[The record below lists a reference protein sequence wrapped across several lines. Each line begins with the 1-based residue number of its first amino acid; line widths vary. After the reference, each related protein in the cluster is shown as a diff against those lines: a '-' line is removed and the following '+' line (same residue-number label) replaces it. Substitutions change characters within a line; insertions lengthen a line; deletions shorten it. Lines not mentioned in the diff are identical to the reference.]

1 MFDQYGGSAQS
12 SDGDTSAADTGRT
25 IPSAAQKSARR
36 DANAAEPHAAEP
48 RAADTAGAQQQP
60 GEHLPEE
67 YVAQLRRMGVRVTPQ
82 RLLVLE
88 ALAASGGHMTA
99 DALLQWAA
107 QRYPALNLA
116 TVYRTLDLL
125 VAHGLVAQTDLGSGV
140 SYFELVGE
148 SPHHH
153 LVCERCGAVSDLD
166 AELLAPLTQRLLDT
180 YGFRAN
186 LRHVALFGTCRTCQA
201 SAEANVQPTSR
212 V

>member
-1 MFDQYGGSAQS
+1 MFDR
-12 SDGDTSAADTGRT
+12 SDAIDHAGANDTPATDAERAASTARHLPADPAEHHATSVV
-25 IPSAAQKSARR
+25 PSAVG
-36 DANAAEPHAAEP
+36 
-48 RAADTAGAQQQP
+48 TQQHP
-60 GEHLPEE
+60 DEHLPEE

-88 ALAASGGHMTA
+88 GLASSGGHMTA

-180 YGFRAN
+180 YGFHAN
-186 LRHVALFGTCRTCQA
+186 LRHVALFGTCRACQA
-201 SAEANVQPTSR
+201 ASETKAQPAPR
-212 V
+212 E

>member
-1 MFDQYGGSAQS
+1 MIDRFDPADRASNADTPGAVGTRSLHDAAGGEAQRNPA
-12 SDGDTSAADTGRT
+12 DAVSAAGSPPPGQTG
-25 IPSAAQKSARR
+25 
-36 DANAAEPHAAEP
+36 PHP
-48 RAADTAGAQQQP
+48 
-60 GEHLPEE
+60 HLPEE
-67 YVAQLRRMGVRVTPQ
+67 YVTQLRRLGVRVTPQ

-88 ALAASGGHMTA
+88 ALAASGRHMTA

-166 AELLAPLTQRLLDT
+166 AELLAALQQRLLDK
-180 YGFRAN
+180 YGFQAN
-186 LRHVALFGTCRTCQA
+186 LRHVALFGTCKGCQA
-201 SAEANVQPTSR
+201 TLAAESEAPPLP
-212 V
+212 

>member
-1 MFDQYGGSAQS
+1 MFDRSDGSAQS
-12 SDGDTSAADTGRT
+12 GDAADAGRSVPGAARSPVEQPAT
-25 IPSAAQKSARR
+25 SGASHLPSQSGKHQHSA
-36 DANAAEPHAAEP
+36 E
-48 RAADTAGAQQQP
+48 Q
-60 GEHLPEE
+60 LPEE
-67 YVAQLRRMGVRVTPQ
+67 YVTQLRRMGVRVTPQ

-125 VAHGLVAQTDLGSGV
+125 VAHGVVAQTDLGSGV

-153 LVCERCGAVSDLD
+153 LVCERCGAVGDLD
-166 AELLAPLTQRLLDT
+166 AGLLAQLQQRLLET
-180 YGFRAN
+180 YGFHAN
-186 LRHVALFGTCRTCQA
+186 LRHVALFGTCRVCQA
-201 SAEANVQPTSR
+201 ASQAKAQPAHAE
-212 V
+212 